1 MTYYIDL
8 DWIISIDP
16 GTGEVVMGGGQ
27 YPIKNLSFSPQVDLT
42 GNSMPINQYTCDVIT
57 ADEIPVDCVGHRLR
71 DARGLSWAEWP
82 LTHVQRI
89 AANCWRVTASSW
101 LWGLQYTELEAKM
114 YTTETAAEAVAECFP
129 EYSSD
134 YSLAEDLQDIPIR
147 GFCPAQTARERL
159 TWLLFVIGAYADD
172 TFTDRVEIKAVD
184 DTPALIPLEYTFM
197 RPAEDTRDWVTGLSV
212 TAYTFRQGTE
222 AEWQADENS
231 FQFPVPWIAT
241 PQKFDLTNP
250 DAPGDARENIIE
262 WDALYLVNLDNVSG
276 ILTRLAKYWF
286 NPKEVQLDC
295 VNNHSYKPGDLV
307 QAYTDTDRMVMGYVQ
322 QMNSRFG
329 LQSRSTLKLIGA
341 TAVTG
346 AKLTVRYTYQSGII
360 GKAVYFLPV
369 GHAFSIDNP
378 YLDKTKGMRRRIYR
392 PTTAKAEGTM
402 VDGGMTVN
410 VNYEIA
416 LELYQGVLHVI
427 SVDEINEQSSGGEY
441 IGVIS

>member
-1 MTYYIDL
+1 MYILLNWVIDE
-8 DWIISIDP
+8 SIYL
-16 GTGEVVMGGGQ
+16 GYFQ
-27 YPIKNLSFSPQVDLT
+27 IKNLNFSPQVDLT
-42 GNSMPINQYTCDVIT
+42 GNSLPANQYTVDVIMP
-57 ADEIPVDCVGHRLR
+57 D
-71 DARGLSWAEWP
+71 GLPGQLTQATLYDDIGQAWAKWP

-101 LWGLQYTELEAKM
+101 LWGLQYTKLEPKM
-114 YTTETAAEAVAECFP
+114 YTSETAANVVAECFRDVT
-129 EYSSD
+129 SA

-172 TFTDRVEIKAVD
+172 TYTDGVEIKAVD
-184 DTPALIPLEYTFM
+184 DTPALIPLEHTFM
-197 RPAEDTRDWVTGLSV
+197 RPAEDARDWVTGLSV

-346 AKLTVRYTYQSGII
+346 AKLTVRYTYQNGII

-378 YLDKTKGMRRRIYR
+378 YLDQTKKKRRRIYR

-416 LELYQGVLHVI
+416 LEMYNGVLHII
-427 SVDEINEQSSGGEY
+427 SVDEVTEQSSSGKT
-441 IGVIS
+441 IGVIA

>member
-1 MTYYIDL
+1 MIYYIDL

-27 YPIKNLSFSPQVDLT
+27 YPVKNLNFSPQVDLT

-57 ADEIPVDCVGHRLR
+57 ADEIPVDCVGHRLM
-71 DARGLSWAEWP
+71 DERGLSWAEWP
-82 LTHVQRI
+82 LTHVQRV

-101 LWGLQYTELEAKM
+101 LWGLQYIELEAKM
-114 YTTETAAEAVAECFP
+114 YTTETAADAVADCFP

-134 YSLAEDLQDIPIR
+134 YTIAEDLQGIPIR
-147 GFCPAQTARERL
+147 GFCPAQKARERL

-184 DTPALIPLEYTFM
+184 ESAALVPYGHTFA

-212 TAYTFRQGTE
+212 TAYTFREGTE

-241 PQKFDLTNP
+241 PQVFTLTNT
-250 DAPGDARENIIE
+250 DAPEDARENVIE
-262 WDALYLVNLDNVSG
+262 WDALFLVNPNNVST
-276 ILTRLAKYWF
+276 ILNRLAKYWF

-295 VNNHSYKPGDLV
+295 VNNHDFKPGDLV
-307 QAYTDTDRMVMGYVQ
+307 QAYTDTDRMVLGYIQ

-346 AKLTVRYTYQSGII
+346 AKLTVRYTYQNGII

-369 GHAFSIDNP
+369 GHAYCIDNP
-378 YLDKTKGMRRRIYR
+378 YIDRTVKGTRRIYR
-392 PTTAKAEGTM
+392 PQESAVTGTI
-402 VDGGMTVN
+402 VDGDNTATVA
-410 VNYEIA
+410 YDIA

-427 SVDEINEQSSGGEY
+427 SVDEITEQSSGGEY

>member
-71 DARGLSWAEWP
+71 DARGLSWAGWP

-101 LWGLQYTELEAKM
+101 LWGLQYIELEAKM

-129 EYSSD
+129 EYTSD

-241 PQKFDLTNP
+241 PQRFDLTNP
-250 DAPGDARENIIE
+250 DAPEDARENIIE

-276 ILTRLAKYWF
+276 ILTRLAQYWF

-346 AKLTVRYTYQSGII
+346 AKLTVTYTYQGGII
-360 GKAVYFLPV
+360 GRAVYFLPV
-369 GHAFSIDNP
+369 GHTYSIDNP
-378 YLDKTKGMRRRIYR
+378 YIDRTVKGTRRVYR
-392 PTTAKAEGTM
+392 PQESAVTGTI
-402 VDGGMTVN
+402 VDGENTATAA
-410 VNYEIA
+410 YDIA
-416 LELYQGVLHVI
+416 LEYKGKRLTVY
-427 SVDEINEQSSGGEY
+427 SVDSITKQDDT
-441 IGVIS
+441 GVIA

>member
-1 MTYYIDL
+1 MYILLNWVIDE
-8 DWIISIDP
+8 SIYL
-16 GTGEVVMGGGQ
+16 GYFQ
-27 YPIKNLSFSPQVDLT
+27 IKNLNFSAQVDLT
-42 GNSMPINQYTCDVIT
+42 GNSLPANQYTVDVIMP
-57 ADEIPVDCVGHRLR
+57 D
-71 DARGLSWAEWP
+71 GLPGQLTQATLYDDIGQAWAKWP
-82 LTHVQRI
+82 PTKVQRI
-89 AANCWRVTASSW
+89 TETYYRVTCTSRIMA
-101 LWGLQYTELEAKM
+101 LDDVELEPKM
-114 YTTETAAEAVAECFP
+114 YTSETAANVVAECFHDVT
-129 EYSSD
+129 SA

-184 DTPALIPLEYTFM
+184 DTPALIPMEYTFM

-262 WDALYLVNLDNVSG
+262 WDALYLVNPNNVST
-276 ILTRLAKYWF
+276 ILNRLAKYWF

-307 QAYTDTDRMVMGYVQ
+307 QAYTDTDRKVMGYVQ
-322 QMNSRFG
+322 QMNSSFG

-346 AKLTVRYTYQSGII
+346 AKLTVRYTYQNGII

-369 GHAFSIDNP
+369 GHTYSIDNP
-378 YLDKTKGMRRRIYR
+378 YIDRTVKGTRRVYR
-392 PTTAKAEGTM
+392 PQESAVTGTI
-402 VDGGMTVN
+402 VDGDNTATSA
-410 VNYEIA
+410 YDIA
-416 LELYQGVLHVI
+416 LEYKGKRLYI
-427 SVDEINEQSSGGEY
+427 YSVDGVTKQDDT
-441 IGVIS
+441 GVIS